1 MKKIQGF
8 TLIELMIVVAIIGI
22 LAAIAVPAYQDY
34 AVRAKVKEGLD
45 LAGPAKQAVS
55 EYFSSKSLYP
65 NDNTGAGIP
74 AASSISGNYVGTVTV
89 ATGVITIG
97 YNSRESKID
106 TLTLIM
112 TPNTATGVTVKWD
125 CTNAGAGTV
134 PTKYRPAECR

>member
-45 LAGPAKQAVS
+45 LSGPAKQAVS
-55 EYFSSKSLYP
+55 EYFSSKSAFP
-65 NDNTGAGIP
+65 TDNTTAGIP
-74 AASSISGNYVGTVTV
+74 GASSISGNYVGTVTV

-97 YNSRESKID
+97 YNAKESKLNASD
-106 TLTLIM
+106 VIM
-112 TPNTATGVTVKWD
+112 TPNTSTGVTVKWN
-125 CTNAGAGTV
+125 CTGGSV

>member
-55 EYFSSKSLYP
+55 EYFSSKSAYP
-65 NDNTGAGIP
+65 TDNPTAGLP
-74 AASSISGNYVGTVTV
+74 AATSISGNYVGTVTV

-97 YNSRESKID
+97 YNAKESK
-106 TLTLIM
+106 LSGSTLIM

-125 CTNAGAGTV
+125 CTNSGGVTV